1 MRLCVSAAHAHVAI
15 CAAYTQHAV
24 FFYCLHIFHNFS
36 CLGAIGRPNILH
48 RKFSSTAQ
56 PGEFATQE
64 TIRRHTHTHRM
75 ARTNTDTHR
84 AGWKRKS
91 ETESYISSAN
101 ENFHFN
107 TFSNKSHSHSVV
119 WVFFIYLFNYFLPK
133 HIRHLFYHPSS
144 YKSSSY
150 QSPWMAL
157 CLWPLHRANGKSNFA
172 KRLKLIAH
180 LRDACPIKW
189 IQFIRGDLS
198 LLHKFIFTSAVIDED
213 RYDYSICSKCARL
226 TAVFVFTKGLCLPRS
241 LSVALALWINWHVC
255 ECEWRHNRDL
265 LVFVCRQV
273 VCVCV
278 VSVSWVPLS
287 WRIFCGLEYLVVL
300 VLDLRQWQT
309 TGQPQEFAVGS
320 FCYKCMFLELS
331 HTKKLVRNQGLYYSV
346 FTWFLFWVSI

>member
-1 MRLCVSAAHAHVAI
+1 MKISILTPSPIKATVTVLCG
-15 CAAYTQHAV
+15 V
-24 FFYCLHIFHNFS
+24 FL
-36 CLGAIGRPNILH
+36 
-48 RKFSSTAQ
+48 
-56 PGEFATQE
+56 
-64 TIRRHTHTHRM
+64 
-75 ARTNTDTHR
+75 
-84 AGWKRKS
+84 
-91 ETESYISSAN
+91 
-101 ENFHFN
+101 
-107 TFSNKSHSHSVV
+107 
-119 WVFFIYLFNYFLPK
+119 IYLFNYFLPK

-255 ECEWRHNRDL
+255 EWEWRHNRDL

-273 VCVCV
+273 VCVCVCV